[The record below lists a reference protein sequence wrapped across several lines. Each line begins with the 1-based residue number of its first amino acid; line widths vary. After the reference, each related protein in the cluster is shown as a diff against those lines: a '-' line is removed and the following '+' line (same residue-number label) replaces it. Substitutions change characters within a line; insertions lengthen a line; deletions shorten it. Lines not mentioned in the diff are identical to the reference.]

1 MNGHNH
7 QHLTPHQHSAVMS
20 QRPKRRFTLPP
31 FGPVLSVMCMTSG
44 TMRIGV
50 GWVRQQRDGYIFY
63 FLGSKSSLDMMTMM
77 TPFETYNGLEL
88 SF

>member
-1 MNGHNH
+1 
-7 QHLTPHQHSAVMS
+7 
-20 QRPKRRFTLPP
+20 
-31 FGPVLSVMCMTSG
+31 
-44 TMRIGV
+44 MRIGV
-50 GWVRQQRDGYIFY
+50 GWVGQQRDGHIFY

>member
-1 MNGHNH
+1 MI
-7 QHLTPHQHSAVMS
+7 
-20 QRPKRRFTLPP
+20 
-31 FGPVLSVMCMTSG
+31 
-44 TMRIGV
+44 IGV
-50 GWVRQQRDGYIFY
+50 GWVGQQRDGHIFY

>member
-1 MNGHNH
+1 MI
-7 QHLTPHQHSAVMS
+7 
-20 QRPKRRFTLPP
+20 
-31 FGPVLSVMCMTSG
+31 
-44 TMRIGV
+44 IGV
-50 GWVRQQRDGYIFY
+50 GWVGQQRDGYIFY